1 MLIGNSSRIQYSLQK
16 QGVVGVYNMSMFLML
31 NWREWSREGVG
42 GEERGEKRREAGGRR
57 EVGGSESSLEF

>member
-31 NWREWSREGVG
+31 NWREWNREGVG
-42 GEERGEKRREAGGRR
+42 GEQRGEKGR
-57 EVGGSESSLEF
+57 EVGEGGK

>member
-31 NWREWSREGVG
+31 N
-42 GEERGEKRREAGGRR
+42 
-57 EVGGSESSLEF
+57 